1 MVLKSDTKP
10 LLIVVSAPSGAGK
23 STLCRRLLAEC
34 ACIAYSVSCTTRPLR
49 GTEVNG
55 RDYWF
60 LSREQFA
67 ERVASGD
74 FIEYAEVHGSMYGTL
89 KETVAEALTAGQSV
103 LMDIDVQGARQVRQ
117 HVHEC
122 PDGDVFREGFVD
134 IFISPPS
141 VEALRERLESRG
153 EDAPEEIQRRIENA
167 QGEMMSRAEYGHVII
182 NEDLD
187 TAYDELR
194 RVIDEEKQR

>member
-1 MVLKSDTKP
+1 MALKSDPKP
-10 LLIVVSAPSGAGK
+10 LLIVVSGPAGAGK

-34 ACIAYSVSCTTRPLR
+34 GCITYSVSCTTRLPR
-49 GTEVNG
+49 ATEVNG

-60 LSREQFA
+60 LSRDQFA

-74 FIEYAEVHGSMYGTL
+74 FLEYAEVHGSMYGTL
-89 KETVAEALTAGQSV
+89 KETVAEALTAGLSV

-117 HVHEC
+117 HVQEC
-122 PDGDVFREGFVD
+122 PDGDVLREGFVD

-141 VEALRERLESRG
+141 VDALRERLESRG
-153 EDAPEEIQRRIENA
+153 EDAPEDIQRRIENA
-167 QGEMMSRAEYGHVII
+167 QGEMMSRAEYGHVIV

-187 TAYDELR
+187 TAYDGLR
-194 RVIDEEKQR
+194 RIISEESRR